1 MIEHDVVILL
11 VAAGTYLS
19 RYLPVRF
26 NEKFRELKGFD
37 EFLTYSSTALISALF
52 VTSFVSFPVDLRNT
66 GIGIVALAFVYAS
79 YRKWE
84 NLGFSV
90 LTGVAVHLA
99 LSLICVSFFKI

>member
-19 RYLPVRF
+19 RFLPIRF
-26 NEKFRELKGFD
+26 NKKFRELKGID

-52 VTSFVSFPVDLRNT
+52 VTSFVSFPIDLKNT
-66 GIGIVALAFVYAS
+66 GTGIVALAFVYAS

-90 LTGVAVHLA
+90 LAGVAVHLL
-99 LSLICVSFFKI
+99 LSLIFISFF

>member
-19 RYLPVRF
+19 RFLPVRF
-26 NEKFRELKGFD
+26 NEKFRELKSFD

-52 VTSFVSFPVDLRNT
+52 VTSFVSFPVDLRKT
-66 GIGIVALAFVYAS
+66 GTSIVALAFVYAS

-90 LTGVAVHLA
+90 LAGDVVHLV
-99 LSLICVSFFKI
+99 LSLICTSF